1 MDGKRMS
8 RAEAADMLSD
18 VRRSLSS
25 MSLLISAYMTEEGLG
40 SEHENSDLWALV
52 DLCDL
57 NVDRAEMVYHSLV
70 SECSSGSNKRAAEA
84 ETE

>member
-1 MDGKRMS
+1 MS

-40 SEHENSDLWALV
+40 SEH
-52 DLCDL
+52 DL
-57 NVDRAEMVYHSLV
+57 NADRAEQVYRSLV
-70 SECSSGSNKRAAEA
+70 SDGSSGSGKRAAEA
-84 ETE
+84 ATE